1 MVKFE
6 KITRNVLIYLK
17 ERGYNILT
25 SNNEL
30 IDSVIYW
37 FPERIDNVRGYLR
50 ELNNLGYGPALS
62 QPTLLHIEEA
72 LESMKEEEL
81 EGIVFILA

>member
-6 KITRNVLIYLK
+6 KLTRRVLVYLK
-17 ERGYNILT
+17 KKGYNILT

-37 FPERIDNVRGYLR
+37 FPERIDNTRVYMRD
-50 ELNNLGYGPALS
+50 LNNLGYEPPLN
-62 QPTLLHIEEA
+62 QPTLLRIEEA
-72 LESMKEEEL
+72 LEKVKEEEL
-81 EGIVFILA
+81 EGYVFIVT